1 MSLSLPTTSLARRRF
16 PDQLRP
22 VLLRAAYART
32 NQLAQL
38 PPLSNPD
45 DRVAAA
51 HEASVRRILDEIHTA
66 LDRMDAGTYGDCV
79 TCGGLVPLARLEHC
93 AWTLD
98 CEPCQRRR

>member
-1 MSLSLPTTSLARRRF
+1 MSLSLPTPSLAHRRF

-22 VLLRAAYART
+22 VLLTAAYART
-32 NQLAQL
+32 TQLATL
-38 PPLSNPD
+38 PPLTDPD
-45 DRVAAA
+45 DRVGAA
-51 HEASVRRILDEIHTA
+51 HRASVRRILDEIHTA
-66 LDRMDAGTYGDCV
+66 LDRMDNGTYGDCV